1 MIGHALRLIFMDA
14 DKISVASFE
23 GGLGEH
29 YICGCVFLFR
39 NSKYEKSP
47 SLLRGLNALVLRL
60 KFGQYF

>member
-1 MIGHALRLIFMDA
+1 MDA